1 MALTR
6 KMLKGMGLTEE
17 QIDTIIEGHDETV
30 SALKEK
36 ITDLTDKAS
45 QAEALKKER
54 DALQKQI
61 DAADAGTDW
70 KAEYDK
76 LKADTE
82 AKETATKLK
91 AAYKQLLKDAR
102 VDEDMIDSILDV
114 TRFDGMK
121 LDKDGS
127 LHDAD
132 KLTEGIT
139 SKYAKFIVTEGE
151 KTPPVKT
158 PPDPKTP
165 AFESMNLTQKMEYA
179 NLHPNDPAVASWLKN
194 PVPPT
199 KTDPNDGKGDA
210 QK

>member
-6 KMLKGMGLTEE
+6 EMLKGLDLTEE
-17 QIDTIIEGHDETV
+17 QIGKIIDGHTDTV
-30 SALKEK
+30 N
-36 ITDLTDKAS
+36 
-45 QAEALKKER
+45 ALKKER
-54 DALQKQI
+54 DDLQKKV
-61 DAADAGTDW
+61 DAADTGTDW

-91 AAYKQLLKDAR
+91 AAYKQLLKDAK

-114 TRFDGMK
+114 TKFDGMK

-139 SKYAKFIVTEGE
+139 AKYAKFIVTEGE

-199 KTDPNDGKGDA
+199 KTDPAKEDGA